1 MRARSVIA
9 TGALL
14 AFLAGCTTSAPGGN
28 EGSGNN
34 QGTAKSITMWTTEDV
49 QDRVEATKKIA
60 AKFEASTGI
69 KVNVVAIAED
79 QFDQVITSAAAEG
92 KLPDVVAA
100 LNPAGVQSLSVNNL
114 LDTQTPGEIVKD
126 LGENTFSPGALKLIQ
141 SDGRQLA
148 VPSDA
153 WSQLLFY
160 RKDLLAKA
168 GLSAPDTFDKITAAA
183 KQLNSGS
190 TAGIALA
197 TTPGDGFTQQSFEYF
212 ALGNGCQLVDASG
225 KVTLDS
231 PQCVNTFRFYNDLAT
246 KYSVKGN
253 QDVDTTRAN
262 YFAGKTAM
270 VVWSSFLLD
279 ELAGLRNDALPTC
292 PECKADPTFLAK
304 NTGVIGPVSGPDGQP
319 AQFGQVVSWA
329 ITRDANKSAA
339 KKFVEYM
346 MNDGYADWLAL
357 APEGKVPVRK
367 GTPDD
372 PQKFMTAWSGLKAGV
387 DKKEPLSDVYPADVI
402 NSILTGPDRFD
413 RWGFP
418 QGQGA
423 LVGATLGELPV
434 PKAINAMVN
443 GGSPEKAA
451 EDATKSVQEI
461 AKSLKK

>member
-1 MRARSVIA
+1 MRARYVIA
-9 TGALL
+9 ASAVLT
-14 AFLAGCTTSAPGGN
+14 FLAGCTTSAPAGNDGGKD
-28 EGSGNN
+28 

-49 QDRVEATKKIA
+49 QERVEATKAIA

-79 QFDQVITSAAAEG
+79 QFDQVITTAAAEG
-92 KLPDVVAA
+92 KLPDLVAA
-100 LNPAGVQSLSVNNL
+100 LNPAGVQSLAVNEL

-126 LGENTFSPGALKLIQ
+126 LGENTFSPGALKLTQ
-141 SDGRQLA
+141 DKGRQLA

-160 RKDLLAKA
+160 RKDLFAKA
-168 GLSAPDTFDKITAAA
+168 GLAAPDSFDKITAAA
-183 KQLNSGS
+183 SRLNTGG

-212 ALGNGCQLVDASG
+212 ALGNGCQMVDANR

-231 PQCVNTFRFYNDLAT
+231 PQCVNTFRFYNDLAS
-246 KYSVKGN
+246 KYSLKGN

-329 ITRDANKSAA
+329 ITRDANKPAT

-367 GTPDD
+367 GTADD
-372 PQKFMTAWSGLKAGV
+372 PQKFVKAWGGLTAGV
-387 DKKEPLSDVYPADVI
+387 DKKMPLSSIYSADVI
-402 NSILTGPDRFD
+402 NSILSGPDRFD

-443 GGSPEKAA
+443 GGSPEKAGK
-451 EDATKSVQEI
+451 DATAAVEEI
-461 AKSLKK
+461 AKSLK

>member
-1 MRARSVIA
+1 MRPRFLIT
-9 TGALL
+9 TGAVL
-14 AFLAGCTTSAPGGN
+14 ALLAGCTTSAPDGG
-28 EGSGNN
+28 SNN
-34 QGTAKSITMWTTEDV
+34 GGKDQPTAKSITMWTTEDV
-49 QDRVEATKKIA
+49 QDRVEATKAIA

-79 QFDQVITSAAAEG
+79 QFDSVITTAAAQG
-92 KLPDVVAA
+92 KLPDLVAA
-100 LNPAGVQSLSVNNL
+100 LNPAGVQSLAVNQI

-126 LGENTFSPGALKLIQ
+126 LGENTFSPGALKLTQ
-141 SDGRQLA
+141 DKGRQLA

-160 RKDLLAKA
+160 RKDLFAKA
-168 GLSAPDTFDKITAAA
+168 GLAAPDSFDKITAAA
-183 KQLNSGS
+183 KRLNTGG
-190 TAGIALA
+190 TAGITLA

-212 ALGNGCQLVDASG
+212 ALGNGCQMVDASG
-225 KVTLDS
+225 TVTLDS
-231 PQCVNTFRFYNDLAT
+231 PQCVQTFQFYNDLAR

-262 YFAGKTAM
+262 YFAGKAAM

-292 PECKADPTFLAK
+292 AECKADPTFLSK
-304 NTGVIGPVSGPDGQP
+304 NTGVIGPVSGPAGQP

-329 ITRDANKSAA
+329 ITRDANKPAT

-372 PQKFMTAWSGLKAGV
+372 PQKFVTAWGGLKAGV
-387 DKKEPLSDVYPADVI
+387 DKKEPLSNVYSADVI

-434 PKAINAMVN
+434 PKAINAMTN
-443 GGSPEKAA
+443 GESPEKAA
-451 EDATKSVQEI
+451 KDATAAVTEI
-461 AKSLKK
+461 KKSLK